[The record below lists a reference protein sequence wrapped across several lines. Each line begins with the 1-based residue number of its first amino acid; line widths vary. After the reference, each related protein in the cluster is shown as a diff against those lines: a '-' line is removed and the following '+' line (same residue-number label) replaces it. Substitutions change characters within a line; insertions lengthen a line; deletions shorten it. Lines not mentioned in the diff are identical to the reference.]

1 MPNNACASFDDEGR
15 EVIPRVLGHD
25 PLVVAVGSVCNDFGT
40 PGVAEHA
47 IKLDNLDEASVPNR
61 RLINACLRANAQYEP
76 HLPGQLDCAIIGAG
90 QRASNSPP
98 SCTRP
103 CGVSAPTPSIILTST
118 S

>member
-47 IKLDNLDEASVPNR
+47 IKLDNLDEASRSQPPADQCV
-61 RLINACLRANAQYEP
+61 LACQCAVRA
-76 HLPGQLDCAIIGAG
+76 
-90 QRASNSPP
+90 AS
-98 SCTRP
+98 T
-103 CGVSAPTPSIILTST
+103 GTA
-118 S
+118 